1 MKSQMKWVVLA
12 TALIFFMASAGM
24 VCAQQR
30 DQMQQPQQ
38 QQQQMGRDTGASNQN
53 IYDILKTEHN
63 KTKDLLSKLGD
74 SKDPQKSSQLMAE
87 LRTALVPHMKAE
99 ERTFYPALEKSD
111 RTRSLALQAEK
122 EHKAAEKILN
132 EMAQMKGND
141 PAWQARYNM
150 LNQSVRNH
158 IRNEEGPLFIAAK
171 KVLNEQQA
179 QQIARQYINVERQV
193 ASQMMA
199 SK

>member
-1 MKSQMKWVVLA
+1 MKTHMKWVVLA
-12 TALIFFMASAGM
+12 AALIFLAASVGT

-30 DQMQQPQQ
+30 DQMQQSQQ
-38 QQQQMGRDTGASNQN
+38 QQVGRDTGAGNQN
-53 IYDILKTEHN
+53 IYDILKTQHN
-63 KTKDLLSKLGD
+63 KTKDLLSKVGD
-74 SKDPQKSSQLMAE
+74 SKDPQKSAQLMAQ
-87 LRTALVPHMKAE
+87 LRSTLIPHMKAE

-132 EMAQMKGND
+132 DMAQMKGND
-141 PAWQARYNM
+141 SAWQASYNM

-158 IRNEEGPLFIAAK
+158 IRNEEGPLFGAAK
-171 KVLNEQQA
+171 KVLNDQQA
-179 QQIARQYINVERQV
+179 RQIAQQYVTVERQV